1 MAVRHRKETV
11 AKSSGNSCRR
21 CGRSYWELLPA
32 CPYCG
37 STNRGASSADTFET
51 SAKPMDPRKAMKLIS
66 DNFYYIF
73 LAFSMICAVL
83 VVIHDI
89 PENISNHFSDAFQS
103 LQTKTR
109 VLFWVIYLIQQAMF
123 CHWLT
128 TEYNALS
135 SRRYT
140 YSRISEN
147 EKLLVLCSFVDEPIP
162 LKVPRGFDLSKARLV
177 LQNDRE
183 PQEKTL
189 QPYETRVYY
198 WGNGVK

>member
-1 MAVRHRKETV
+1 MFYRVYQRFGIHIGVGFCVARSTELGNAKASQRGTGDGMDSHAFSYIGDSIFTYSARGSRLNDINLPLVMAVRHRKETV

-109 VLFWVIYLIQQAMF
+109 VLFLG
-123 CHWLT
+123 H
-128 TEYNALS
+128 
-135 SRRYT
+135 
-140 YSRISEN
+140 ISHSAGN
-147 EKLLVLCSFVDEPIP
+147 VLP
-162 LKVPRGFDLSKARLV
+162 LAD
-177 LQNDRE
+177 D
-183 PQEKTL
+183 
-189 QPYETRVYY
+189 
-198 WGNGVK
+198 